1 MGWSWLNRAVLAVL
15 AALAALTCSATGG
28 SAPSGPLP
36 GDQVV
41 FAVGSGGGMA
51 PAVSQALASPAL
63 LMYGD
68 GRILTK
74 VNSLAI
80 QTVPP
85 RYEIARLDPLTV
97 ADFVSSAEATVNP
110 GTDFGTPRVTDV
122 GTTTVTLNGGHGE
135 QQVHVYAFDE
145 TFEDRLSTAQ
155 RTARAALRGLI
166 DRAAGLAGG
175 VPRAPYSPDRVMV
188 YELDPRSAGTAATVG
203 WPGPPPAAFMTAGTR
218 RQWIACGELMADP
231 AEVVYSAALNNPG
244 ALWLV
249 DGATRILAVNPLP
262 LADTCP

>member
-1 MGWSWLNRAVLAVL
+1 MAVLAVL
-15 AALAALTCSATGG
+15 AVPGCSATGG
-28 SAPSGPLP
+28 SAPPAPLP

-51 PAVSQALASPAL
+51 PAVSYALASPSL
-63 LMYGD
+63 LIYGD
-68 GRILTK
+68 GRMLTK

-80 QTVPP
+80 QAVPP

-97 ADFVSSAEATVNP
+97 ASFVASAEATVRP
-110 GTDFGTPRVTDV
+110 GTDFGTPGVTDV
-122 GTTTVTLNGGHGE
+122 GTTTVTLNGVHGM
-135 QQVHVYAFDE
+135 QQVDVYAFDA
-145 TFEDRLSTAQ
+145 TFEDGLSTAQ

-166 DRAAGLAGG
+166 DRAATLAVGA
-175 VPRAPYSPDRVMV
+175 PRAPYSPDRVMV
-188 YELDPRSAGTAATVG
+188 YELDPRSTTETATVG
-203 WPGPPPAAFMTAGTR
+203 WPGPPPAAFLAASTR
-218 RQWIACGELMADP
+218 WRWIACGELMADP